1 MPGKAMRNPIAFIQG
16 RARANGRLQRP
27 MRRRGVSV
35 LEMTLVL
42 PILLMLSV
50 GIVDYGYFF
59 YLKSTLQGAAQAGA
73 RASIVPGAT
82 NTSVSSAISSM
93 MTASSLQNS
102 GYTVTTSPADI
113 TTAASGATL
122 TVTVTCN
129 WGTAGYHSLPSVLG
143 GISSSKSVTGAATMR
158 KE

>member
-1 MPGKAMRNPIAFIQG
+1 MRHSFAIIRG
-16 RARANGRLQRP
+16 LARANSRLQRP
-27 MRRRGVSV
+27 LRRRGVSV

-42 PILLMLSV
+42 PILLMLSF

-59 YLKSTLQGAAQAGA
+59 YLKGTIQGAAQAGA
-73 RASIVPGAT
+73 RAAIVPGAT
-82 NTSVSSAISSM
+82 NTTVSSAISSM

-122 TVTVTCN
+122 TVTVSCN